1 MAKDQHSLKIKL
13 IAKNGARVE
22 DVNIRLSM
30 NSEFQLIFNLQL
42 IDCEHSNDDDN
53 DKATTTTTTTRW
65 RQRQDDDDDDD
76 DVDDDANY
84 DDADDRT
91 TKPSLSLCK
100 F

>member
-1 MAKDQHSLKIKL
+1 MLAAQAEKLTKIAKDQHSLKIKL

-22 DVNIRLSM
+22 DVNIRFSM
-30 NSEFQLIFNLQL
+30 NSEFLLIFNLQL
-42 IDCEHSNDDDN
+42 IDCEQSNDVDD
-53 DKATTTTTTTRW
+53 D
-65 RQRQDDDDDDD
+65 DDDDDDD
-76 DVDDDANY
+76 DVNDDAKY